1 MGRLRGNTLAPIN
14 QSGLKGKEVKVTG
27 FFRLKNP
34 PHSPAGKAVTRK
46 VGSVSCLNQYVP
58 DTVHGVFLSGQML

>member
-1 MGRLRGNTLAPIN
+1 MGRLRGNTLAPVN

-46 VGSVSCLNQYVP
+46 VGLNQYVP